1 MNSNKDIMKKLF
13 LMLLVMF
20 AYQANICA
28 QTKTL
33 SARTSISCMG
43 TELDGSETLRVLGYG
58 RNRSDAKEQ
67 AMKNAVW
74 AVIFDGIR
82 DGSQGC
88 NMRPLVSEVNARER
102 YEDYF
107 NIFFA
112 DNGEYKKYVSL
123 RDTKKRSADRSKDKV
138 GYSYE
143 MTIRVLR
150 SELKAR
156 LKADNVISSDHL

>member
-1 MNSNKDIMKKLF
+1 MKKFIISVTTVLTF
-13 LMLLVMF
+13 YFNV
-20 AYQANICA
+20 NA
-28 QTKTL
+28 QTHTIYDR
-33 SARTSISCMG
+33 ASIKCIG
-43 TELDGSETLRVLGYG
+43 VELDGSQTLRVHGYG

-82 DGSQGC
+82 DGVQGC
-88 NMRPLVSEVNARER
+88 NMRPLVTEVNARER

-112 DNGEYKKYVSL
+112 DGGEYQKYVSL

-156 LKADNVISSDHL
+156 LKADNVISKDHL

>member
-1 MNSNKDIMKKLF
+1 MKKL
-13 LMLLVMF
+13 LILLVVF
-20 AYQANICA
+20 AISHLDVLAQAIYDR
-28 QTKTL
+28 
-33 SARTSISCMG
+33 SSIKCIG
-43 TELDGSETLRVLGYG
+43 VELDGSQTLRVLGYG
-58 RNRSDAKEQ
+58 RNRADAKEQ

-88 NMRPLVSEVNARER
+88 NMRPLVTEVNAKER

-112 DNGEYKKYVSL
+112 DGGEYKKYVSL
-123 RDTKKRSADRSKDKV
+123 RDTKKRSATKAKDKV

-143 MTIRVLR
+143 LTIRVLR
-150 SELKAR
+150 SELKNR
-156 LKADNVISSDHL
+156 LKADNVIGKEHL